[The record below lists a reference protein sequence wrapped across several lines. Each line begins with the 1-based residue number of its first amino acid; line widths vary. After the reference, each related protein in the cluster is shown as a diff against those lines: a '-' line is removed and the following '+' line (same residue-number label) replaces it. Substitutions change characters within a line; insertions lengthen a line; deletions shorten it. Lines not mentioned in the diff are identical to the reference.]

1 MKMFLQDKQPYQ
13 EDVCDASS
21 HESAYNIRQRGL
33 QNASDKIM
41 RGRPHSHMYNIFM
54 DQLVLRACI
63 NPDILA
69 LAIGIVSGKN
79 LRSNS

>member
-21 HESAYNIRQRGL
+21 HESAYQIRQRGL

-41 RGRPHSHMYNIFM
+41 RGRPHSHIFNILM

-69 LAIGIVSGKN
+69 LAIGIVSGEN
-79 LRSNS
+79 LLSNS

>member
-1 MKMFLQDKQPYQ
+1 MEMFLQDKQPYQ

-41 RGRPHSHMYNIFM
+41 RGRPHSHIYNFFM

-69 LAIGIVSGKN
+69 LAIGIVSEEN
-79 LRSNS
+79 LLSNS

>member
-21 HESAYNIRQRGL
+21 HESAYNIGQRGL

-41 RGRPHSHMYNIFM
+41 RGRPHSHIFNILM
-54 DQLVLRACI
+54 D
-63 NPDILA
+63 
-69 LAIGIVSGKN
+69 
-79 LRSNS
+79 

>member
-41 RGRPHSHMYNIFM
+41 RGRPHFFM

-69 LAIGIVSGKN
+69 LAIGIVSGEN
-79 LRSNS
+79 LLSNS

>member
-13 EDVCDASS
+13 EGVCDASS

-41 RGRPHSHMYNIFM
+41 RGRPHSHIYNIFM

-69 LAIGIVSGKN
+69 LAIGIVSEEN
-79 LRSNS
+79 LLSNS

>member
-1 MKMFLQDKQPYQ
+1 MKLFLQDKQPYQ

-41 RGRPHSHMYNIFM
+41 RGRSHSHIYNIFM
-54 DQLVLRACI
+54 DQLVIRACI

-69 LAIGIVSGKN
+69 LAIGIVSGEN
-79 LRSNS
+79 LLSNS